1 MVRLL
6 AISDVVDEGLRT
18 AATRLRPDLV
28 VACGDLPFE
37 YVEHVMTVANAPLVY
52 VPGNHDP
59 DLRRRRSGEWPPSPP
74 EHRDADPP
82 GPRGGTN
89 VDAVVV
95 EEVGLR
101 LAGLGGSHR
110 YRDGPNQYSQRE
122 MRRRVRSLV
131 RRSRWRR
138 PRGRSVDVLVTHAP
152 PAGVGDDDD
161 LAHVGFDA
169 FHDVYAALRPSVHL
183 HGHVHPHEGVAA
195 ERRVGSTRVV
205 NVIPYRVLEV

>member
-1 MVRLL
+1 VIRIL
-6 AISDVVDEGLRT
+6 AISDVVDDGLRMS
-18 AATRLRPDLV
+18 ASRIAPDLV

-59 DLRRRRSGEWPPSPP
+59 DLYRRPPGWPPPPP
-74 EHRDADPP
+74 ELRDADPP

-89 VDAVVV
+89 VDSTIV
-95 EEVGLR
+95 EELGVR
-101 LAGLGGSHR
+101 VAGLGGSHR
-110 YRDGPNQYSQRE
+110 YREGPNQYTQRE
-122 MRRRVRSLV
+122 MRRRARALV

-138 PRGRSVDVLVTHAP
+138 PRGRSVDVLVTHAA

-161 LAHVGFDA
+161 LPHVGFEA
-169 FHDVYAALRPSVHL
+169 FHDLYASLAPRLHL

-195 ERRVGSTRVV
+195 EHTVGTTRVV
-205 NVIPYRVLEV
+205 NVIPYRVVEM